1 MIIWFLTACG
11 PEPTATLFAD
21 ITDQD
26 GNIISNP
33 SIQVY
38 DAKGDPYGDLI
49 YGDSLGIFTADLPV
63 EDTFYLVIKADGYET
78 HSFTGKSGIGEIT
91 TETGALWLRTPEIA
105 DAVRTQFSACPT
117 TEGSFVD
124 GQARVY
130 LDGFDDLPVTIT
142 TATITVINGSEEYSA
157 CYMPEIDPET
167 GAETEAERTGES
179 GEFAIFGLEPGLQ
192 QISLMT
198 NMSGLQTEPYS
209 YNIFVPEDG
218 SVPKYP
224 LLVPMPQ

>member
-1 MIIWFLTACG
+1 MIIWFLIACG
-11 PEPTATLFAD
+11 PEPKATLFAD
-21 ITDQD
+21 VTDQD
-26 GNIISNP
+26 GNAISNP

-38 DAKGDPYGDLI
+38 DANGTPYGDGI
-49 YGDSLGIFTADLPV
+49 SGDSLGVFTTDLPV

-78 HSFTGKSGIGEIT
+78 HSFTGKSGSGEIT
-91 TETGALWLRTPEIA
+91 TETGVLWLRTTEVANAIRA
-105 DAVRTQFSACPT
+105 QFSDCPT
-117 TEGSFVD
+117 TEGPFVD
-124 GQARVY
+124 GQARIY
-130 LDGFDDLPVTIT
+130 LNGFDELPVTIT
-142 TATITVINGSEEYSA
+142 TATITVINGSEEHSA

-167 GAETEAERTGES
+167 GAETEAEFTGES

-192 QISLMT
+192 QISLTT

-224 LLVPMPQ
+224 LLVPIP